1 MAGVSASFGD
11 TLSTPDV
18 GRFRNRRGV
27 ADYNRTRARSADD
40 EPQQACSEQRGR
52 SVEKQVD
59 FLYELR
65 EFSVFIRSRA
75 VSSPA
80 RERLLSQVPSI
91 VC

>member
-1 MAGVSASFGD
+1 VES
-11 TLSTPDV
+11 
-18 GRFRNRRGV
+18 
-27 ADYNRTRARSADD
+27 RTIIERLTRSAED

-52 SVEKQVD
+52 PVEKQVD

-91 VC
+91 VLPPADVIDTPLPGIGCIEEKYR